1 MSKRFWL
8 SIAAIIVAVGAGIY
22 YYRSDVAAETPTLNT
37 AEVTQGD
44 VVSTVEATG
53 TLEAVTTV
61 EVGTQVSG
69 TIKSLGADFNS
80 QVRHG
85 QVIARLDPSLFD
97 TQVAQERATVSRLN
111 AEVERARVQADDA
124 EVKLRRARE
133 LASQQLIAQSDLDA
147 AISTA
152 NAAKAAVKSAQAQLV
167 QAQAS
172 LNQAQVN
179 LSHTVIRAPIDG
191 VVIARNVNVGQ
202 TVAASMQAP
211 TLFVLAQNL
220 KEMNV
225 KASVDESDIGKI
237 QVHQPVRFR
246 VDAYPNETFSGMVS
260 QVRLQPVVEQ
270 NVVSYITMIEVP
282 NADLKL
288 KPGMTAAVTIETGRA
303 DDAIKVPNAALRF
316 RPTAEAFQALGQKP
330 PEPHQRPQDQ
340 SARDSKA
347 GGQTPR
353 GSQAGGQNQRGPR
366 GENGSQRN
374 AVWVLAENTM
384 KRVPVQVGISDGTQT
399 AITSADLTPGTR
411 VVTGVSMP
419 SASTAAT
426 PSGSPLIP
434 QGRRFGGGG
443 GGGNN
448 AGGNAGGRK

>member
-1 MSKRFWL
+1 
-8 SIAAIIVAVGAGIY
+8 
-22 YYRSDVAAETPTLNT
+22 
-37 AEVTQGD
+37 
-44 VVSTVEATG
+44 
-53 TLEAVTTV
+53 
-61 EVGTQVSG
+61 
-69 TIKSLGADFNS
+69 
-80 QVRHG
+80 
-85 QVIARLDPSLFD
+85 
-97 TQVAQERATVSRLN
+97 
-111 AEVERARVQADDA
+111 
-124 EVKLRRARE
+124 
-133 LASQQLIAQSDLDA
+133 
-147 AISTA
+147 
-152 NAAKAAVKSAQAQLV
+152 
-167 QAQAS
+167 
-172 LNQAQVN
+172 
-179 LSHTVIRAPIDG
+179 
-191 VVIARNVNVGQ
+191 
-202 TVAASMQAP
+202 
-211 TLFVLAQNL
+211 
-220 KEMNV
+220 
-225 KASVDESDIGKI
+225 
-237 QVHQPVRFR
+237 
-246 VDAYPNETFSGMVS
+246 
-260 QVRLQPVVEQ
+260 VRLQPVVEQ

-340 SARDSKA
+340 S
-347 GGQTPR
+347 GR
-353 GSQAGGQNQRGPR
+353 GSRAGGQNQRGPR

-419 SASTAAT
+419 SASTAAA

-443 GGGNN
+443 GGNN